1 MNLRAWINRPKEPRA
16 AHRDRPEL
24 TEQEIES
31 ALDPLAP
38 GVRNA
43 LLSMYRGE
51 PQLGMDGERHALKP
65 DTRVSPSE
73 GMWLYYLC
81 LSVRPKATIEIGMA
95 YGYSALYFLAAH
107 AKCGSGHHTA
117 IDPCETSLWH
127 GIGLAQVRA
136 AFAGMPK
143 SFTFLD
149 DRSDRVATDL
159 AREGRRFDI
168 VFIDGPHLFDHAL
181 MDFYLYAPLCTVGGY
196 VVLDDV
202 WMPSIRTL
210 VDFVRANRQDFAE
223 LPAHEHNIAVF
234 RRIAED
240 ARSWRHFRQFP
251 VQGDID

>member
-1 MNLRAWINRPKEPRA
+1 MNLRTWINRPKEPRGA
-16 AHRDRPEL
+16 QRDGREL
-24 TEQEIES
+24 TELEIENTL
-31 ALDPLAP
+31 APLDPR
-38 GVRNA
+38 VRDA

-73 GMWLYYLC
+73 GMWLYELC
-81 LSVRPKATIEIGMA
+81 LSVRPRATTEIGMA

-117 IDPCETSLWH
+117 IDPCEAHLWH

-136 AFAGMPK
+136 CFGDIPDAFQ
-143 SFTFLD
+143 FID

-159 AREGRRFDI
+159 ARSGRTFDI
-168 VFIDGPHLFDHAL
+168 VFIDGPHLFEHAL
-181 MDFYLYAPLCTVGGY
+181 ADFHLYAPLCTIGGH

-210 VDFVRANRQDFAE
+210 SDFLRANRPDF
-223 LPAHEHNIAVF
+223 LHVPAREGNISVF
-234 RRIAED
+234 QRVAED
-240 ARSWRHFRQFP
+240 SRSWGHFRQFP
-251 VQGDID
+251 VQGDMD